1 MPLTPW
7 RSHNPLRIQSRRML
21 DSGQEG
27 LTLIELLVA
36 SVLLLVV
43 MGAVYGIWSGLQ
55 NTYAFTNDDMV
66 AQEQARTAMGE
77 MVESIRTAR
86 IPPSAPSEI
95 YNAVIAIAERNSITV
110 WTDIDK
116 DPNHDLELVRFRV
129 DTTHRILYRDQ
140 ATITGNN
147 IDWTSERLVSPNVSN
162 GQNNGDPTDEALWLF
177 SYFDANGN
185 QLTFDDEDGNDPG
198 PIHNEIPDPTAIRE
212 VRISLLVDIYADRAP
227 ITHQL
232 ISVVQPR
239 NLRQY

>member
-1 MPLTPW
+1 MPHTPW
-7 RSHNPLRIQSRRML
+7 RCHNPLRVPSRRMRTT
-21 DSGQEG
+21 GQEG

-66 AQEQARTAMGE
+66 AQEQARMAMGE
-77 MVESIRTAR
+77 MVESIRTGR
-86 IPPSAPSEI
+86 IPPSAPTET
-95 YNAVIAIAERNSITV
+95 YNQVIPIARRNSITV
-110 WTDIDK
+110 WSDVDK
-116 DPNHDLELVRFRV
+116 DVNHDLELIRYRV
-129 DTTHRILYRDQ
+129 DTTHRILYRDE
-140 ATITGNN
+140 ATIAGSHV
-147 IDWTSERLVSPNVSN
+147 DWTSERLVSPNVSN
-162 GQNNGDPTDEALWLF
+162 GQNADDPSDVALWLL
-177 SYFDANGN
+177 SYYDANGN
-185 QLTFDDEDGNDPG
+185 RLAFDDEDGNDPG

-232 ISVVQPR
+232 TSVVQPR

>member
-1 MPLTPW
+1 MRTT
-7 RSHNPLRIQSRRML
+7 
-21 DSGQEG
+21 GQEG

-66 AQEQARTAMGE
+66 AQEQARNAMGE

-86 IPPSAPSEI
+86 IPPSAPNET
-95 YNAVIAIAERNSITV
+95 YNAVIPIATRNSITV

-140 ATITGNN
+140 ATITGHH
-147 IDWTSERLVSPNVSN
+147 IHWTSERLVSPNVSN
-162 GQNNGDPTDEALWLF
+162 GENPDDPADRALWLF
-177 SYFDANGN
+177 TYYDANGN
-185 QLTFDDEDGNDPG
+185 LLTFSQDHDDDHG
-198 PIHNEIPDPTAIRE
+198 HHKKLPDPTAIRQ

-232 ISVVQPR
+232 TSVVQPR

>member
-1 MPLTPW
+1 MRTT
-7 RSHNPLRIQSRRML
+7 
-21 DSGQEG
+21 GQEG

-66 AQEQARTAMGE
+66 AQEQARNAMGE

-86 IPPSAPSEI
+86 IPPSAPNET
-95 YNAVIAIAERNSITV
+95 YNAVIPIATRNSITV

-140 ATITGNN
+140 ATITGHH
-147 IDWTSERLVSPNVSN
+147 IHWTSERLVSPNVSN
-162 GQNNGDPTDEALWLF
+162 GENAGDPADQALWLF
-177 SYFDANGN
+177 TYYDANGN
-185 QLTFDDEDGNDPG
+185 QLAFDHENDADDDDHG
-198 PIHNEIPDPTAIRE
+198 HIHKKLLDPTAIRQ

-232 ISVVQPR
+232 TSVVQPR